1 MWGGRQIRR
10 LRGPGFRIKSGKTR
24 GQGVLVGDSGCGGSR
39 ARPLGTGSGSGMT
52 VVGIGDFGWLSGRWQ
67 LHPAPFRHTFTTVS
81 VSPAAR
87 ASM

>member
-1 MWGGRQIRR
+1 MWGGRQNRR
-10 LRGPGFRIKSGKTR
+10 LRGLGFRIRSGKTM

-52 VVGIGDFGWLSGRWQ
+52 VVGIGDFGWLSGRW
-67 LHPAPFRHTFTTVS
+67 PIRAAPSRHTFTTVS

-87 ASM
+87 VFM